1 MASATGIPQEHPQT
15 IEAREDEPLLGRPGD
30 VVQKESH
37 YIFYNLFTGTAS
49 LAQFGI
55 WIIAI
60 LVWSGILSH
69 PLILFSAH
77 PLLNSSALLLQV
89 QAALILQPTTSPQ
102 QKLKGTRIHYTIQ
115 SISVA
120 AFLAAFIVIE
130 VNKGNHARFTSPHG
144 VMGLITYILI
154 ILQASGGVIQYFIPV
169 KVLGSVDNGKK
180 LYKYHRL
187 SGYVL
192 LLLELVTVSA
202 ATRTAFNLSVLAI
215 PLWAVAVGAVLVVS
229 GVGARVKKHKLGL

>member
-1 MASATGIPQEHPQT
+1 MASATGIPQGHPHT
-15 IEAREDEPLLGRPGD
+15 IEAREDEPLLGGPGD
-30 VVQKESH
+30 VVQKEDE

-60 LVWSGILSH
+60 LVWSGIFSH

-89 QAALILQPTTSPQ
+89 QAALILQPTATPQ
-102 QKLKGTRIHYTIQ
+102 QKLKGTRIHYAIQ
-115 SISVA
+115 TVSVA
-120 AFLAAFIVIE
+120 AFSAAFIIIE

-154 ILQASGGVIQYFIPV
+154 IIQAVGGVIQYFAPV
-169 KVLGSVDNGKK
+169 KILGSVDNGKK

-192 LLLELVTVSA
+192 LLLELATVAA
-202 ATRTAFNLSVLAI
+202 ATRTSYNLAVLSI
-215 PLWAVAVGAVLVVS
+215 PLWGVIVGAVLVIS
-229 GVGARVKKHKLGL
+229 GTGSRIKKRKLGL